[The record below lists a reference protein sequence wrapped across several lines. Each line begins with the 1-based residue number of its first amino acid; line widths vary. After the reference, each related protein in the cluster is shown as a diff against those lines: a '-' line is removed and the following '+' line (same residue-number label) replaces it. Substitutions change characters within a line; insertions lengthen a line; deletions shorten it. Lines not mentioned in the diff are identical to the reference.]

1 MRKVTIHQ
9 PQYIP
14 WPAYFDKILQSDIFV
29 FLDDVQF
36 QKNGLQNRNQIKTP
50 QGKAWLTL
58 PIKHSFGQLIN
69 EVEIGNTKSKIKHL
83 RSLQMNYANTP
94 YFSEVY
100 EIVSSIL
107 NEENNLISCVS
118 IELIKKILSYLG
130 YKGEIVLSS
139 DFAIK
144 SKSSDLILDLCIAVE
159 AEQYLS
165 GLGGR
170 GYLVQDDFEQAGI
183 EVKFQQFHLPEYKQ
197 CFPKVDFIS
206 GLSILDLLFNK
217 GKEARYIM
225 QLGEQLYLGWDEL
238 N

>member
-1 MRKVTIHQ
+1 MRKVAIHQ

-14 WPAYFDKILQSDIFV
+14 WTAYFDKILQSDIFI

-58 PIKHSFGQLIN
+58 PVKHSFGQLIN
-69 EVEIGNTKSKIKHL
+69 EVKIDSSQSKIKHL
-83 RSLQMNYANTP
+83 RSLEMNYARAP

-100 EIVSSIL
+100 EMVSSIL
-107 NEENNLISCVS
+107 EEEDNSISHISIKLI
-118 IELIKKILSYLG
+118 EKILCYLE

-139 DFAIK
+139 DFSIQ
-144 SKSSDLILDLCIAVE
+144 SKASNLILDLCVAVE

-165 GLGGR
+165 GLGGQD
-170 GYLVQDDFEQAGI
+170 YLVKSDFERGGI
-183 EVKFQQFHLPEYKQ
+183 EVKFQQFSLPEYKQ
-197 CFPKVDFIS
+197 CFPKAGFIPD
-206 GLSILDLLFNK
+206 LSILDLLFNEGVGSK
-217 GKEARYIM
+217 DIIKSGI
-225 QLGEQLYLGWDEL
+225 QPCLDWGEY

>member
-29 FLDDVQF
+29 LLDDVQF

-50 QGKAWLTL
+50 QGKTWLTL

-69 EVEIGNTKSKIKHL
+69 KVEIDNTKSKIKHL
-83 RSLQMNYANTP
+83 RSLKMNYANAP

-100 EIVSSIL
+100 EMVSSVMD
-107 NEENNLISCVS
+107 EESDFISYIS
-118 IELIKKILSYLG
+118 IELIKKILVYLG
-130 YKGEIVLSS
+130 YKGKIILSS
-139 DFAIK
+139 DFTIK
-144 SKSSDLILDLCIAVE
+144 STGSDLVLDLCKAVG

-165 GLGGR
+165 GSGGVA
-170 GYLVQDDFEQAGI
+170 YLVREDFEQAGI
-183 EVKFQQFHLPEYKQ
+183 EVKFQQFYLPKYKQ

-206 GLSILDLLFNK
+206 DLSILDLLFNK
-217 GKEARYIM
+217 GVEARYIM
-225 QLGEQLYLGWDEL
+225 QLGKQSYLDWDEL